1 MWARFPLSLWCY
13 TQAFCLLTGL
23 GAALFVFIGQL
34 SYASFVYALSAASAR
49 ARGDVVPTAK
59 TLLMGLEFAALISAA
74 AVLAGFTWEPVVSGL
89 ITACSAMTA
98 SANGVFLLV
107 LLSTWLV
114 QGTVFFLG
122 LHGARF
128 VMATLLRFEAI
139 EAPLSTDTLV
149 YDFSLALSIGSASG
163 FSR

>member
-1 MWARFPLSLWCY
+1 M
-13 TQAFCLLTGL
+13 
-23 GAALFVFIGQL
+23 
-34 SYASFVYALSAASAR
+34 
-49 ARGDVVPTAK
+49 
-59 TLLMGLEFAALISAA
+59 
-74 AVLAGFTWEPVVSGL
+74 SGL

-163 FSR
+163 FFVATDPFANNALTRAFGVEPTTGPWTASARGGASMVVGFLLAQGVQNAVFPANTTWADVRKKGKQQLRYTEEEVLLPYRTPYG